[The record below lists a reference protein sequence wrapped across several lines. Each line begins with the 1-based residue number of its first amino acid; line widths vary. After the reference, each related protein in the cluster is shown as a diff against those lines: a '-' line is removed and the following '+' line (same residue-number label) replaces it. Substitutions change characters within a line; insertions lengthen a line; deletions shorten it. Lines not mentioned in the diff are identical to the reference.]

1 MSAVRTRNAVNVNAK
16 VKVAGVVIPVLAVE
30 AYRGVEV

>member
-16 VKVAGVVIPVLAVE
+16 VKVAGVTPVLAVE